1 MSNTICPYPGLR
13 PFNEEESIFF
23 KGREQQVER
32 LVKRLEEKKFLMVN
46 GASGDGKSSLIY
58 AGVIPY
64 AKAGFFKAK
73 YNNWIVADF
82 RPERS
87 PLKNLTTSLCKQFK
101 IDDHAKTEKEL
112 GYGFSA
118 LCDLYKRSSFYIDET
133 TDSWQQADE
142 KERKALKRKG
152 ANLLVLVD
160 QFEEFF
166 TNPENY
172 QNGIPSIESQ
182 RTVNLLLETYK
193 LAAAQ
198 QLPIYVVCTMRS
210 DYIGQCAAF
219 RGLPEAIGYSQFFV
233 PRLKRQE
240 IEQVIEGPAELAGC
254 KISKR
259 LTQTLLNS
267 ITEGFDQLPILQHAL
282 NHIWKMA
289 DNGQQEMDLI
299 HLAKVGGLSAKLL
312 NPSDRVL
319 FNEWYLQ
326 LPAYKQQLFERP
338 SLNNVLDAHANELYL
353 TAHLI
358 YEQKFEKKIS
368 EDQAQ
373 RIIKIVFQCL
383 TKIDSSRAV
392 RNRMTLQEITN
403 IINDKNIDALMVDRM
418 LQIYRQQGNTFLQ
431 PFVGEHGENEFLSPE
446 SVLDITHESLIR
458 NWKQLTAWA
467 NEEFENLQNYLDF
480 SKQLQRWV
488 QADFNKGYLLPI
500 GPLTFFENW
509 FNRLNPSKYWIKRYE
524 EFEGDKESQLS
535 AAANKMLQAQSFI
548 KKSAGRLFFSRT
560 LIKYGGQRIASIA
573 GILLLIII
581 CTYYYFDYRKKQNDY
596 VLNNLLEKGG
606 QLLQS
611 KNVDEA
617 SKAEFLIDCDRLN
630 ELSGKHFEFSS
641 KLDALENDTLAF
653 DIGLEMF
660 KQCTKR
666 VDSTAYDKVGA
677 YSFEIFRYLFDN
689 FEKDITNKTN
699 AIGAGKQLII
709 SKFSRNRINQYLDAC
724 RIMKYNSTVSHK
736 AQIDTIIN
744 RTVFKV
750 QWYLTEAV
758 QSETY
763 RNELV
768 NLDFLYTVASL
779 IAIDDQPNF
788 SELIQLISPFET
800 DSLAKQRFNDI
811 FKRDKIYKFN
821 CVNLPREGG
830 YHLLEMLYA
839 TQMGTDITAKQK
851 LEMLLDSSDSDN
863 LPIRM
868 KDLFYSICKST
879 NVNELHF
886 EFVINKV
893 KGDDYL
899 KMKFLDAVINDLMT
913 RQAWSFNYPSSSI
926 GSFISKES
934 VGKIFDYTERKLLQ
948 NTMTDSTKMNLALFY
963 KKKGIYTSDVR
974 GQIDAAGLY
983 YTAALTYF
991 TSISDSY
998 KFQLHY
1004 YERNSNLNTQ
1014 FNYQRFLVMG
1024 FYNENLTYFNNCGLS
1039 NTGMEMKP
1047 INRYNS
1053 SFINFLLEARDT
1065 RLYHQATYCN
1075 ILSEVVLSDFQ
1086 NPVSASIMKLLK
1098 VYQSAESTMNTTK
1111 RSNAVIA
1118 LYDVFNHL
1126 ANNNNNKANYILDT
1140 LFKMKKEDLMS
1151 YDLAAG
1157 IAPIAINLA
1166 KHSENE
1172 RCMKLLKYV
1181 SLQDKNNILLKIC
1194 YALQDGEGVENTY
1207 VYLNELLKSYNKD
1220 NKIGMSLYR
1229 IFGKVG
1235 GYEADRNQAPVKYRN
1250 TPELMKP
1257 KALDNWVAGTAESGN
1272 YYKALKL
1279 IPSTVSE
1286 TKELD
1291 LINRII
1297 KTEIITLSHKQEH
1310 NSAIDKWNDRIYFDL
1325 DYYYEQSNF
1334 FDVKLYNLE

>member
-1 MSNTICPYPGLR
+1 
-13 PFNEEESIFF
+13 
-23 KGREQQVER
+23 
-32 LVKRLEEKKFLMVN
+32 
-46 GASGDGKSSLIY
+46 
-58 AGVIPY
+58 
-64 AKAGFFKAK
+64 
-73 YNNWIVADF
+73 
-82 RPERS
+82 
-87 PLKNLTTSLCKQFK
+87 

-198 QLPIYVVCTMRS
+198 ELPIYVVCTMRS

-431 PFVGEHGENEFLSPE
+431 PFVGEHGENESLSPE
-446 SVLDITHESLIR
+446 AVLDITHESLIR

-500 GPLTFFENW
+500 GPLSFFESW

-535 AAANKMLQAQSFI
+535 AAANKLLQAQSFI

-630 ELSGKHFEFSS
+630 ELSGKPVEFSS

-653 DIGLEMF
+653 DIGLEML

-677 YSFEIFRYLFDN
+677 YSFEIFRYLFKN

-758 QSETY
+758 QSKTY

-788 SELIQLISPFET
+788 SELIQLISPFEGDLAAKARF
-800 DSLAKQRFNDI
+800 DSI
-811 FKRDKIYKFN
+811 FKKDESLKFN
-821 CVNLPREGG
+821 CDDGISHSGG
-830 YHLLEMLYA
+830 YYTLGLMYA
-839 TQMGTDITAKQK
+839 TQIATDITAKAK
-851 LEMLLDSSDSDN
+851 IASIIDSTREGN
-863 LPIRM
+863 LPGRM
-868 KDLFYSICKST
+868 KDLFFSACKSES
-879 NVNELHF
+879 VNETHF
-886 EFVINKV
+886 AFML
-893 KGDDYL
+893 D
-899 KMKFLDAVINDLMT
+899 KMKGNEYNKMLFLDGLITDLM
-913 RQAWSFNYPSSSI
+913 RRPDWSLKFPSSSI
-926 GSFISKES
+926 HSFIAFDRIQ
-934 VGKIFDYTERKLLQ
+934 KIFDYTEQRLLQ
-948 NTMTDSTKMNLALFY
+948 NEMNDSTRMNLSLFY
-963 KKKGIYTSDVR
+963 KKKGIYFSEMNK
-974 GQIDAAGLY
+974 GIDQAFFFY
-983 YTAALTYF
+983 KAALTYYDA
-991 TSISDSY
+991 ISETY
-998 KFQLHY
+998 KKQHHY
-1004 YERNSNLNTQ
+1004 FKKDFNSNHKSNYER
-1014 FNYQRFLVMG
+1014 FLYPS
-1024 FYNENLTYFNNCGLS
+1024 FFNENLEYSTDCYFSTSGHYFSQLNNYVSGFIHFLKTSGNSGL
-1039 NTGMEMKP
+1039 
-1047 INRYNS
+1047 INSPDYADALLQFAE
-1053 SFINFLLEARDT
+1053 SFEGK
-1065 RLYHQATYCN
+1065 QS
-1075 ILSEVVLSDFQ
+1075 SEVIS
-1086 NPVSASIMKLLK
+1086 LLK
-1098 VYQSAESTMNTTK
+1098 VAAAKDSTLQLPNK
-1111 RSNAVIA
+1111 AKILIA
-1118 LYDVFNHL
+1118 LYDSYQYLKKDNIKE
-1126 ANNNNNKANYILDT
+1126 ACNILDT
-1140 LFKMKKEDLMS
+1140 LFEEKTDKIVDFDFYIPVKCNALL
-1151 YDLAAG
+1151 LAQ
-1157 IAPIAINLA
+1157 
-1166 KHSENE
+1166 KSESK
-1172 RCMKLLKYV
+1172 RCIKILSFVGKIE
-1181 SLQDKNNILLKIC
+1181 DKNNILLKIC

-1257 KALDNWVAGTAESGN
+1257 KALDNWVVGTAESGN

-1310 NSAIDKWNDRIYFDL
+1310 NSATGKWNDRIYFDL
-1325 DYYYEQSNF
+1325 DYYYEQSNI
-1334 FDVKLYNLE
+1334 FDIKLDNLE